1 MPDQKK
7 TFKPFVAAESK
18 MAELTVKSV
27 LVGSLFGV
35 IFGAATVY
43 LALKAGLTVSAS
55 IPIAVIAI
63 TLGRKFLKTTI
74 LENNI
79 IQTTGSAGES
89 IAAGVAFTLPGFL
102 FLSSPDS
109 AEYFNYLT
117 ILILAI
123 VGGLLGTLLMVPLRK
138 ALIVNEHDNL
148 PYPEGTACGDVLK
161 AGEKGGDFAK
171 TAFWGLG
178 VAFVYAILQKV
189 LHIIAE
195 TPYYATQQ
203 INKFFPSA
211 KLSGEITP
219 EYLGVGYII
228 GPKIG
233 GVLVAGGVLSWLVFI
248 PLFSSLV
255 PPDIIAGQL
264 VKLGYLINITTAG
277 GKGGWNPITHQ
288 FSDYSAAVYYAYIR
302 QIGAGTV
309 AAGGIIT
316 LMKTIPTI
324 VKSVKGSVASLKSE
338 SGDSGVKVVRTE
350 KDLSLK
356 VVGLGTL
363 GLIALITFL
372 PQVPG
377 DTIVQKLLIGV
388 LATAGG
394 KGGWN
399 PITHQFSDYSAAV
412 YYAYIRQIG
421 AGTVAAGG
429 IITLIKTIPTIVK
442 SVKGS
447 VASLKSES
455 GDSGVKVVRTEKDLS
470 LKVVGLGTL
479 GLIALITFL
488 PQVPGDTIVQKLLIG
503 VLVVIF
509 GALFVT
515 VSSRIVGLI
524 GSSNNP
530 ISGMTIATVM
540 GTSLIFLSVG
550 WTGQSFEPLVLV
562 VGGMIC
568 IAAANAGATSQDLKS
583 GYIVGATPRNQ
594 QIALF
599 VGAIVSSV
607 VIGLTVKFLDK
618 PSSEMLSQGINHA
631 IGTEKYPAPQATL
644 MATLIKG
651 ILSQNLDWQYVFA
664 GVFLAITM
672 ELCGIKSL
680 SFAVGAYLPLATT
693 LPIFIGGAIRGIVE
707 SKQKKEN
714 TAISAEEE
722 ELGKG
727 NLFATGLVAGG
738 AVAGVIIAFIAG
750 SSGGEK
756 FLAAVSA
763 EEGLIHIFSQNGYFL
778 LGTILFSLMGLILY
792 KIAVKK

>member
-1 MPDQKK
+1 MSEEKK
-7 TFKPFVAAESK
+7 SFQPFVAPEK
-18 MAELTVKSV
+18 NMAELTVKSI

-123 VGGLLGTLLMVPLRK
+123 VGGLLGTLLMIPLRR
-138 ALIVNEHDNL
+138 ALIVNEHENL

-178 VAFVYAILQKV
+178 VAFIYAILQKIMHV
-189 LHIIAE
+189 IAE
-195 TPYYATQQ
+195 TPYYATKQA
-203 INKFFPSA
+203 NKFFPSA
-211 KLSGEITP
+211 KISGEITP

-248 PLFSSLV
+248 PLMSSLV
-255 PPDIIAGQL
+255 PADIIATQL
-264 VKLGYLINITTAG
+264 VKLGYLADLTKAG
-277 GKGGWNPITHQ
+277 GKGNWNPITHS
-288 FSDYSAAVYYAYIR
+288 FADYSSAVYYAFIR

-316 LMKTIPTI
+316 LLKTIPTI
-324 VKSVKGSVASLKSE
+324 VKSVKGSIASLKSE
-338 SGDSGVKVVRTE
+338 NAAGSPAILRTD

-356 VVGLGTL
+356 WVGWGTL
-363 GLIALITFL
+363 GLIALITVL

-377 DTIVQKLLIGV
+377 DSLIQKLLIG
-388 LATAGG
+388 
-394 KGGWN
+394 
-399 PITHQFSDYSAAV
+399 I
-412 YYAYIRQIG
+412 
-421 AGTVAAGG
+421 
-429 IITLIKTIPTIVK
+429 
-442 SVKGS
+442 
-447 VASLKSES
+447 
-455 GDSGVKVVRTEKDLS
+455 
-470 LKVVGLGTL
+470 
-479 GLIALITFL
+479 
-488 PQVPGDTIVQKLLIG
+488 
-503 VLVVIF
+503 LVIIF

-550 WTGQSFEPLVLV
+550 WTGQSYEPLVLV

-599 VGAIVSSV
+599 VGAIVSSI

-618 PSSEMLSQGINHA
+618 PTTEMLSQGIHHA

-707 SKQKKEN
+707 MKQSKEGKV
-714 TAISAEEE
+714 TSADED

-738 AVAGVIIAFIAG
+738 AVAGVVIAFVAG
-750 SSGGEK
+750 SESGEK
-756 FLAAVSA
+756 LLNAVSMEA
-763 EEGLIHIFSQNGYFL
+763 SISNAISTGGYFI
-778 LGTILFSLMGLILY
+778 LGTFFFAAMGMILY
-792 KIAVKK
+792 KVARKA

>member
-1 MPDQKK
+1 MSDQKK
-7 TFKPFVAAESK
+7 LFKPFVAPESN
-18 MAELTVKSV
+18 MAELTVKSI
-27 LVGSLFGV
+27 LLGSLFGV

-63 TLGRKFLKTTI
+63 TLGRKFFKTTI

-138 ALIVNEHDNL
+138 ALIVNEHENL

-178 VAFVYAILQKV
+178 VAFVYALLQKV
-189 LHIIAE
+189 LHVIAE
-195 TPYYATQQ
+195 TPFYATKQV
-203 INKFFPSA
+203 NKFFPSA
-211 KLSGEITP
+211 KISGEITP

-248 PLFSSLV
+248 PLLSSLV
-255 PPDIIAGQL
+255 PPDVIAAQL
-264 VKLGYLINITTAG
+264 VKLGYLTDIAKAG
-277 GKGGWNPITHQ
+277 GKGSWDPITHQ
-288 FSDYSAAVYYAYIR
+288 FADYSSAVYYA
-302 QIGAGTV
+302 
-309 AAGGIIT
+309 
-316 LMKTIPTI
+316 
-324 VKSVKGSVASLKSE
+324 
-338 SGDSGVKVVRTE
+338 
-350 KDLSLK
+350 
-356 VVGLGTL
+356 
-363 GLIALITFL
+363 F
-372 PQVPG
+372 
-377 DTIVQKLLIGV
+377 
-388 LATAGG
+388 
-394 KGGWN
+394 
-399 PITHQFSDYSAAV
+399 
-412 YYAYIRQIG
+412 IRQIG

-447 VASLKSES
+447 VASLKNES
-455 GDSGVKVVRTEKDLS
+455 GENASTVLRTDKDLS
-470 LKVVGLGTL
+470 LKVVGFGTL
-479 GLIALITFL
+479 ALVGLITVL
-488 PQVPGDTIVQKLLIG
+488 PQVPGNSIVQKLLIG

-599 VGAIVSSV
+599 VGAIVSSI

-618 PSSEMLSQGINHA
+618 PSSEMISQGINHA

-693 LPIFIGGAIRGIVE
+693 LPIFIGGAIRGLVE
-707 SKQKKEN
+707 SKQKKEKTVN
-714 TAISAEEE
+714 EEDE

-738 AVAGVIIAFIAG
+738 AVAGVIIAFISG

-756 FLAAVSA
+756 FLNAVSA
-763 EEGLIHIFSQNGYFL
+763 EEGMVYILSKGGYFI
-778 LGTILFSLMGLILY
+778 LGALFFAIMGLMLY
-792 KIAVKK
+792 RVAVKKNVE

>member
-1 MPDQKK
+1 MSQPQKS
-7 TFKPFVAAESK
+7 FKPFVSPETNMK
-18 MAELTVKSV
+18 ELTVKSI

-102 FLSSPDS
+102 FLSSPSS

-161 AGEKGGDFAK
+161 AGERGGDFAK

-189 LHIIAE
+189 MHVIAE
-195 TPYYATQQ
+195 TPFYATKQ

-211 KLSGEITP
+211 KVSGEITP

-228 GPKIG
+228 GPKIA
-233 GVLVAGGVLSWLVFI
+233 GVLVAGSVLSWMVFI
-248 PLFSSLV
+248 PLLSTLV
-255 PPDIIAGQL
+255 PPDVIAIQL
-264 VKLGYLINITTAG
+264 VKLGYLSDIANAG
-277 GKGGWNPITHQ
+277 GKGGWDPVTHT
-288 FSDYSAAVYYAYIR
+288 FNDYSAAIYYAYVR
-302 QIGAGTV
+302 QVGAGTV

-316 LMKTIPTI
+316 LVKTIPTI
-324 VKSVKGSVASLKSE
+324 VKSVKGSMASLRGGSSAAE
-338 SGDSGVKVVRTE
+338 SSVSRTD

-356 VVGLGTL
+356 VVGLGSL
-363 GLIALITFL
+363 ALIAIISVIPSL
-372 PQVPG
+372 PG
-377 DTIVQKLLIGV
+377 DGFMQKILIG
-388 LATAGG
+388 
-394 KGGWN
+394 
-399 PITHQFSDYSAAV
+399 I
-412 YYAYIRQIG
+412 
-421 AGTVAAGG
+421 
-429 IITLIKTIPTIVK
+429 
-442 SVKGS
+442 
-447 VASLKSES
+447 
-455 GDSGVKVVRTEKDLS
+455 
-470 LKVVGLGTL
+470 
-479 GLIALITFL
+479 
-488 PQVPGDTIVQKLLIG
+488 
-503 VLVVIF
+503 LVVLF

-540 GTSLIFLSVG
+540 GTSLIFLSLG
-550 WTGQSFEPLVLV
+550 WSGQAYEPLVLV

-599 VGAIVSSV
+599 VGAIVSSI
-607 VIGLTVKFLDK
+607 VIGITVKFLDK
-618 PSSEMLSQGINHA
+618 PTTEMIQQGVQHA

-651 ILSQNLDWQYVFA
+651 ILSQNLDWQYVIV
-664 GVFLAITM
+664 GMFLAI
-672 ELCGIKSL
+672 
-680 SFAVGAYLPLATT
+680 
-693 LPIFIGGAIRGIVE
+693 
-707 SKQKKEN
+707 Q
-714 TAISAEEE
+714 
-722 ELGKG
+722 
-727 NLFATGLVAGG
+727 
-738 AVAGVIIAFIAG
+738 
-750 SSGGEK
+750 
-756 FLAAVSA
+756 
-763 EEGLIHIFSQNGYFL
+763 
-778 LGTILFSLMGLILY
+778 ILR
-792 KIAVKK
+792 

>member
-1 MPDQKK
+1 MCLPKKLLASSKNQLMSQPQKS
-7 TFKPFVAAESK
+7 FKPFVSPETNMK
-18 MAELTVKSV
+18 ELTVKSI

-102 FLSSPDS
+102 FLSSPSS

-161 AGEKGGDFAK
+161 AGERGGDFAK

-189 LHIIAE
+189 MHVIAE
-195 TPYYATQQ
+195 TPFYATKQ

-211 KLSGEITP
+211 KVSGEITP

-228 GPKIG
+228 GPKIA
-233 GVLVAGGVLSWLVFI
+233 GVLVAGSVLSWMVFI
-248 PLFSSLV
+248 PLLSTLV
-255 PPDIIAGQL
+255 PPDVIAIQL
-264 VKLGYLINITTAG
+264 VKLGYLSDIANAG
-277 GKGGWNPITHQ
+277 GKGGWDPVTHT
-288 FSDYSAAVYYAYIR
+288 FNDYSAAIYYAYVR
-302 QIGAGTV
+302 QVGAGTV

-316 LMKTIPTI
+316 LVKTIPTI
-324 VKSVKGSVASLKSE
+324 VKSVKGSMASLRGGSSAAE
-338 SGDSGVKVVRTE
+338 SSVSRTD

-356 VVGLGTL
+356 VVGLGSL
-363 GLIALITFL
+363 ALIAIISVIPSL
-372 PQVPG
+372 PG
-377 DTIVQKLLIGV
+377 DGFMQKILIG
-388 LATAGG
+388 
-394 KGGWN
+394 
-399 PITHQFSDYSAAV
+399 I
-412 YYAYIRQIG
+412 
-421 AGTVAAGG
+421 
-429 IITLIKTIPTIVK
+429 
-442 SVKGS
+442 
-447 VASLKSES
+447 
-455 GDSGVKVVRTEKDLS
+455 
-470 LKVVGLGTL
+470 
-479 GLIALITFL
+479 
-488 PQVPGDTIVQKLLIG
+488 
-503 VLVVIF
+503 LVVLF

-540 GTSLIFLSVG
+540 GTSLIFLSLG
-550 WTGQSFEPLVLV
+550 WSGQAYEPLVLV

-599 VGAIVSSV
+599 VGAIVSSI
-607 VIGLTVKFLDK
+607 VIGITVKFLDK
-618 PSSEMLSQGINHA
+618 PTTEMIQQGVQHA

-651 ILSQNLDWQYVFA
+651 ILSQNLDWQYVIV
-664 GVFLAITM
+664 GMFLAVVM

-680 SFAVGAYLPLATT
+680 SFAIGVYLPLATT
-693 LPIFIGGAIRGIVE
+693 LPIFIGGAVRGLVE
-707 SKQKKEN
+707 GRQKKEKKEV
-714 TAISAEEE
+714 SAEEE
-722 ELGKG
+722 ELSKG
-727 NLFATGLVAGG
+727 SLFATGLVAGG
-738 AVAGVIIAFIAG
+738 AVAGVVIAFITG
-750 SSGGEK
+750 TSGGEQ
-756 FLAAVSA
+756 FLRNISM
-763 EEGLIHIFSQNGYFL
+763 EHGLVELLSENGYFL
-778 LGTILFSLMGLILY
+778 LGTLFFALMGLILY
-792 KIAVKK
+792 RVAMKKTE